1 MNELE
6 KNIKLPLRSMK
17 LLQMMQGLFTF
28 FQKLLIDTIYNRL
41 ISSYMEFPCK
51 KLPAKQAKGCK
62 YLSIA

>member
-1 MNELE
+1 
-6 KNIKLPLRSMK
+6 MK

-51 KLPAKQAKGCK
+51 KLPANQAKGCK